1 MNGDA
6 ERVDCPTVRFASR
19 HWIGESERV
28 ADTFS
33 ELRGKEESS
42 RGGARKPIVLKH
54 DPKAWEEG
62 FSAGESRVRIP
73 LRCPYPAGTTQA
85 WSWHS
90 GHVEGDAKR
99 QGYSYSRGA
108 LSNGPSRGPII
119 L

>member
-1 MNGDA
+1 MTLKA
-6 ERVDCPTVRFASR
+6 LIVRFASR
-19 HWIGESERV
+19 LRTGEPERA

-33 ELRGKEESS
+33 EPRGEEESPC
-42 RGGARKPIVLKH
+42 GLARKQMVLKH

-62 FSAGESRVRIP
+62 FSAGENSGRILP
-73 LRCPYPAGTTQA
+73 RCPYPAGTTQA

-108 LSNGPSRGPII
+108 LSNGPSSHGPII
-119 L
+119 V